1 MDYNNYDFR
10 KAQADELVIFRRYS
24 IRQYHAD
31 NKKSLDVIKYILLAA
46 VLLMLALRIIESI
59 DIAIKT
65 KELKENIAQS
75 HAMYEG
81 VGGAM
86 GLGDDDLVKI
96 EILRAGLIATYIG
109 WYKFIGFVTVVALAI
124 KGLPYLS
131 KWMDYKTKLESA
143 ELMLSEVIMTS
154 AIEDEVKNGTA
165 DGYVVEKRYQIG
177 ITVPGSVMNQ
187 SDMMTVNKH
196 QYKLY
201 EKDKKAYIALW
212 IGEDKKDR
220 NIELVIL

>member
-10 KAQADELVIFRRYS
+10 KAQADELVTFRRYS

-109 WYKFIGFVTVVALAI
+109 WYKFIGFVAVVALAI